1 MFREPEEDAA
11 DQATTKLDRNAAT
24 RRSSIRRESTL
35 RPGRNTTSRQLLQ
48 LLRAGEVQVVQEP
61 EHSRPSGLPS
71 RIPERDI
78 HDLDFELD
86 RLRSMRQRRRARA
99 TQLERE
105 LASRSN
111 IDPIRPEADLRRDID
126 LDALAEAGMEV
137 FLSDSEG
144 NLTQHLPR
152 PSRESGLR
160 FEVAA
165 TPSSESEQSRRAR
178 IDSDNL
184 RIPFQPPV
192 ASTPAW
198 AYGPAASDTDDDNDN
213 ENPSSTSIFPP
224 RSPFR
229 PPPPV
234 AGTRRPIGGV
244 DGLLDTPPP
253 EGLEASY
260 PPLRRVNHMSP
271 RPLGMSSSRM
281 DGLGDRVRSP
291 SPSSPQEENWS
302 SLLSNIGTGRSSVAT
317 SFMSRSDSRNGSNRS
332 SQTAAT
338 SFGEIGGDDSC
349 DLDLPSGITE
359 EDARQI
365 RARHGRLGRRTIGVR
380 RHGPTSEEL
389 ERLSRGN
396 DRLLELELF
405 GVILDRMQRR
415 EEIPDDWWAAVGL
428 SSEVV
433 RGRA

>member
-24 RRSSIRRESTL
+24 HRSSIRRESTL

-48 LLRAGEVQVVQEP
+48 LLRASEAHDSQEP
-61 EHSRPSGLPS
+61 EHNRTSGFPS

-78 HDLDFELD
+78 NDLDAELG

-105 LASRSN
+105 LARGSN
-111 IDPIRPEADLRRDID
+111 IDPIRPEADVRRDID
-126 LDALAEAGMEV
+126 LDALADAGMEV

-165 TPSSESEQSRRAR
+165 TDPSDSEHSHRPRFHSHTR
-178 IDSDNL
+178 
-184 RIPFQPPV
+184 RIPSPTV
-192 ASTPAW
+192 AERLGELD
-198 AYGPAASDTDDDNDN
+198 GPSASDTGDDNDI
-213 ENPSSTSIFPP
+213 ENPRLITLYPPQSSS
-224 RSPFR
+224 RL
-229 PPPPV
+229 PPPF
-234 AGTRRPIGGV
+234 AGNRRPIGGV

-271 RPLGMSSSRM
+271 RPLGFSTSRL

-291 SPSSPQEENWS
+291 TPSSSQEENWS
-302 SLLSNIGTGRSSVAT
+302 SLLNNIETGRSSNAT
-317 SFMSRSDSRNGSNRS
+317 SFMSRSDSRSGSNRS

-349 DLDLPSGITE
+349 DLDLPFGITL
-359 EDARQI
+359 EDAREI
-365 RARHGRLGRRTIGVR
+365 RALHGRLGRRRTAIR
-380 RHGPTSEEL
+380 RDGPTSEEL